1 MDKNSDDV
9 LAELK
14 LVGAVGRPQKALV
27 PVVVEVE
34 KVVSEGVVPFVRGRG
49 SAEALDV
56 VIEGL
61 DEAMRGLERA
71 REALVHLRRSQ
82 RTEELPETPPV
93 APEPPMNASERV
105 EVAPMPSEPQKSSQ
119 SAQRPAIL
127 SPEDIAHA
135 RELARRKIL
144 GEDLPPEQRAMLEE
158 EDDAPF
164 VGQVRAHLPG
174 QEPEEITI
182 GTVGTIKPSFPVEE

>member
-1 MDKNSDDV
+1 
-9 LAELK
+9 
-14 LVGAVGRPQKALV
+14 
-27 PVVVEVE
+27 
-34 KVVSEGVVPFVRGRG
+34 
-49 SAEALDV
+49 
-56 VIEGL
+56 
-61 DEAMRGLERA
+61 
-71 REALVHLRRSQ
+71 
-82 RTEELPETPPV
+82 
-93 APEPPMNASERV
+93 
-105 EVAPMPSEPQKSSQ
+105 MPSEPQKSSQ